1 MAKDIE
7 TFDDAYYDYGGD
19 GDCEC
24 NLKAETWEDD
34 LGIVFEVQ
42 TPHGKESIS
51 ITWECFFRMISMGMN
66 LYINK

>member
-1 MAKDIE
+1 MEEE
-7 TFDDAYYDYGGD
+7 TFNDVYYDYND

-24 NLKAETWEDD
+24 ALKATTWDDD
-34 LGIVFEVQ
+34 LGVFFEIQ

-51 ITWECFFRMISMGMN
+51 ITWECFFRMISNGMN